1 MKNIKR
7 LSMKKIIFCLI
18 LLHSASI
25 SYAGKAESGELSVD
39 YLKGTWALDS
49 KKQCNS
55 ADKEYFIFRA
65 NGTFENGSTGKA
77 ESTGFWYI
85 DNYIVQLH
93 MVTSPGFYANVNEQL
108 KEFQGKFV
116 YVPARLVTTDVQPD
130 RFDGVGVLGQE
141 IKKATFFRCK

>member
-1 MKNIKR
+1 MKNIKG
-7 LSMKKIIFCLI
+7 LGMKKIIFCLI

-49 KKQCNS
+49 KKQCNK

-65 NGTFENGSTGKA
+65 NGTFENGSTGKP
-77 ESTGFWYI
+77 ESTGFWHI

-108 KEFQGKFV
+108 KEFQGKFI